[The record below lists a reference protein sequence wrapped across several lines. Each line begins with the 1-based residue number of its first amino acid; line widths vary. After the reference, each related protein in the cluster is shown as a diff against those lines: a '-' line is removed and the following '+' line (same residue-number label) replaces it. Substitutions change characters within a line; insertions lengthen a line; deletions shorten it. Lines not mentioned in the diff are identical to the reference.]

1 MPATL
6 EVAVGAERACG
17 AGGGGRQLLSG
28 ASAGLEPAGGTGGAG
43 ISVALTF
50 VVGISEREVSEQRA
64 EAQGGRLEPGRG
76 RHARRPGQIPAAG
89 WRDILLRVFQKIGE
103 DNASLVAA
111 GIALNSLLA
120 IFPALAVAVLIYGLF
135 SSAASVAE
143 DMKPFFEIL
152 PPDAAKLL
160 QDQLQSLVAPTHV
173 KLGVGALLS
182 ALLAF
187 WSARQGI
194 AAMMTATNIA
204 YYEHERRGFFTQ
216 IAISLGFTL
225 SAVAAFLVMLG
236 LGVAVPLVVQA
247 LPLGRVASM
256 AILASRWVLL
266 WLFAVGA
273 LAVVY
278 RYAPDRRTAQWR
290 WVMWG
295 SAAAA
300 TLWLSGSV
308 LFELYVSHFSSY
320 GATYGAIGGVIVL
333 IMWFYLGGYAV
344 VLGAEINAE
353 MEHQTAVDTTEGP
366 PKPMGKRGAYVAD
379 TLGKTPE

>member
-1 MPATL
+1 M
-6 EVAVGAERACG
+6 
-17 AGGGGRQLLSG
+17 
-28 ASAGLEPAGGTGGAG
+28 
-43 ISVALTF
+43 
-50 VVGISEREVSEQRA
+50 GISEPEVTEQRA
-64 EAQGGRLEPGRG
+64 EARGGRLEPGRG
-76 RHARRPGQIPAAG
+76 RDARHPGQLPAAG
-89 WRDILLRVFQKIGE
+89 WRDILLRVWQKIGQ

-111 GIALNSLLA
+111 GIALNTLLA
-120 IFPALAVAVLIYGLF
+120 VFPALGVAVLIYGLF
-135 SSAASVAE
+135 SSPAGVAA

-160 QDQLQSLVAPTHV
+160 QDQLQSLVTPAHV
-173 KLGVGALLS
+173 KLGVGAVLS

-194 AAMMTATNIA
+194 VALMTATNIA
-204 YYEHERRGFFTQ
+204 YYERERRGFFTQ

-236 LGVAVPLVVQA
+236 LGVAVPLVIQV
-247 LPLGRVASM
+247 LPLGPAAAA
-256 AILASRWVLL
+256 AILVFRWVLL
-266 WLFAVGA
+266 WLFAIGA
-273 LAVVY
+273 LTVVY
-278 RYAPDRRTAQWR
+278 RYAPDRNPAKWQW
-290 WVMWG
+290 VTWG
-295 SAAAA
+295 SAVAA

-308 LFELYVSHFSSY
+308 LFELYVKNFSSY
-320 GATYGAIGGVIVL
+320 GVTYGALGGVIVL
-333 IMWFYLGGYAV
+333 IMWFYLGGFAV